1 MKIEKIRFCLIFA
14 QSCFLFFFPNL
25 GESTLRCN
33 FNKIP
38 KDNIMLD
45 ISSTRFYIFL
55 ITLSSLI
62 IIYIFWTKVNSKY
75 SHPNEKL
82 IIAVPGGGLNSGNLP
97 QYTIL
102 RLKKALEIC
111 KLNNNEYLENC
122 LIIPLSFGTTHKP
135 PPRDEQGFLLLG

>member
-1 MKIEKIRFCLIFA
+1 MAASLGDEKIY
-14 QSCFLFFFPNL
+14 
-25 GESTLRCN
+25 

-135 PPRDEQGFLLLG
+135 PPRDASGFLLLG